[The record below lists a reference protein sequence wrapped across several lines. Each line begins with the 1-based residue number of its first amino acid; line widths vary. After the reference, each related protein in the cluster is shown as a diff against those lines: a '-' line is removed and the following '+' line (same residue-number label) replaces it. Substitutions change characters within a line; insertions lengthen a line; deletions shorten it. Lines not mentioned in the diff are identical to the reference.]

1 MNSLTDKEII
11 DKLIQASC
19 EGVPIS
25 LIVRGICCLRPGLNG
40 LTDHISVIS
49 IVGRFLEHSR
59 IYCFGVGAERKIFI
73 SSADLMTRNTDK
85 RIEIATPVLD
95 PRLVK
100 RISGML
106 EVLLSDT
113 VKAKRL
119 TSKGTYKPIEANGN
133 PMDSQAFFLRHP
145 EGTVS

>member
-1 MNSLTDKEII
+1 
-11 DKLIQASC
+11 
-19 EGVPIS
+19 
-25 LIVRGICCLRPGLNG
+25 
-40 LTDHISVIS
+40 
-49 IVGRFLEHSR
+49 
-59 IYCFGVGAERKIFI
+59 
-73 SSADLMTRNTDK
+73 
-85 RIEIATPVLD
+85 
-95 PRLVK
+95 
-100 RISGML
+100 ML